1 MQLTDRY
8 VADELE
14 PLFGSW
20 QVATGRDLRLDRP
33 VVLAATKDASAHR
46 SQLDHWLGKRAPL
59 SHPFVAPLLDCAEG
73 EEWYVCVFEGAGSTP
88 GLPDLPLQQLFQAC
102 LRITDGA
109 EELLRARVPFVFSA
123 GQVLFDRGEPRLTGL
138 PDFSGTMLQ
147 DAENVGRMSQFFA
160 HAIEW
165 KFVAPSEDMT
175 SSSGV
180 WELAMRKLRGE
191 GGPRPVTLVAL
202 RTILQALAVEA
213 DMRKERAGGAGD
225 VAAPA
230 AAAVDPPRAGA
241 TPPKGPADRDN
252 AAAQNSAATRGEGAA
267 VQDRGDRRSVPGRL
281 GPTDATIR
289 VAPLT
294 AAPGQQ
300 DGGRKDGTTRISA
313 VTDSL
318 RPPNAATEPEIEL
331 PAFVR
336 NSQSAPPMQA
346 AAVGLGAAADGYGVN
361 GQETDDGNVD
371 PKEWADDEDPRG
383 SYVRP
388 LMWGIGAVIVVGL
401 FIAAMGLAGRPHVQA
416 SPGNTSPAASPG
428 GRPAHGGA
436 QHNPHGGGTASAAG
450 GGGKTKASQASSGH
464 GGSLSS
470 VVGMAPP
477 AAVSALTARGYS
489 PANISVTA
497 VSSNGGNG
505 RVATAAKTA
514 AGVLLTVDIASGQD
528 MVPNLS
534 GLSSVQA
541 GDLLLA
547 DHFHFQYTLQA
558 HKGTP
563 QGTVFAQQPAPYTV
577 TSQWST
583 VSFTAGRA

>member
-20 QVATGRDLRLDRP
+20 HLATGRDLRLDRP
-33 VVLAATKDASAHR
+33 VVMAATKDASARR
-46 SQLDHWLGKRAPL
+46 SQLDHWLGKRAPV
-59 SHPFVAPLLDCAEG
+59 SHPYVAPLLDCAQG
-73 EEWYVCVFEGAGSTP
+73 EEWYVCVFEGVGATP

-138 PDFSGTMLQ
+138 PDFSGTLLQ

-165 KFVAPSEDMT
+165 KFVAPSEDMM

-191 GGPRPVTLVAL
+191 GAPRPVTLVAL
-202 RTILQALAVEA
+202 RTILQALTVEA
-213 DMRKERAGGAGD
+213 DMRKERDRAAQDLEAG
-225 VAAPA
+225 PA
-230 AAAVDPPRAGA
+230 AAVAATSGADSRPP
-241 TPPKGPADRDN
+241 D
-252 AAAQNSAATRGEGAA
+252 AAARG
-267 VQDRGDRRSVPGRL
+267 GDRPSVARG
-281 GPTDATIR
+281 TEASDATIR
-289 VAPLT
+289 MAPVA
-294 AAPGQQ
+294 AAGRQNGGGQ
-300 DGGRKDGTTRISA
+300 GGTTGTRA
-313 VTDSL
+313 AADSPS
-318 RPPNAATEPEIEL
+318 RPRAAADPEIEL

-336 NSQSAPPMQA
+336 GGQDAQSMRA
-346 AAVGLGAAADGYGVN
+346 AAMGAGAAAGDYGVDAR
-361 GQETDDGNVD
+361 EADDGDAD
-371 PKEWADDEDPRG
+371 PKEWVDDDDPRG
-383 SYVRP
+383 AYVRP
-388 LMWGIGAVIVVGL
+388 LVWGIGAVIVVGL
-401 FIAAMGLAGRPHVQA
+401 FIAAMGLAGRLHVQA
-416 SPGNTSPAASPG
+416 SPASTGPTASSG
-428 GRPAHGGA
+428 GRAAHGGG
-436 QHNPHGGGTASAAG
+436 QHNPQGGGAASHSG
-450 GGGKTKASQASSGH
+450 GGSRPKTGTPSSG
-464 GGSLSS
+464 GGASLSGL
-470 VVGMAPP
+470 VGMAPP
-477 AAVSALTARGYS
+477 AAVSALAARGYS
-489 PANISVTA
+489 PANIRVTA
-497 VSSNGGNG
+497 VQSNNGNG

-514 AGVLLTVDIASGQD
+514 SGVLLTVNIASGQD

-563 QGTVFAQQPAPYTV
+563 KGTVFAQQPAPYTV

-583 VSFTAGRA
+583 VSFTGGGA